1 MLGRVRFV
9 LIISP
14 LFISAACT
22 STAPRDSP
30 PMPMFESVAIVSKG
44 ATSDLKA
51 RFGVPPE
58 DKISQESAVAGA
70 GAGAAA
76 GAGWAMVCGPYF
88 FICAMATV
96 PAGALVGATAGG
108 LAGAASDSHKMPPQ
122 EQLLVLDK
130 LFADIYEQRSIHM
143 EIRDTLEKQ
152 IPPVRLADTSV
163 ADALIQLNL
172 SDIRFTRTFS
182 GKYAWTLKSIM
193 VVTWNRNTRR
203 PRHSYKIYDYT
214 SSSLPLDDWVQND
227 GEMLNQALDDSVEGM
242 VEQMAGD
249 IRFKGS

>member
-1 MLGRVRFV
+1 
-9 LIISP
+9 
-14 LFISAACT
+14 
-22 STAPRDSP
+22 
-30 PMPMFESVAIVSKG
+30 MPMFESVAIVSKG

-70 GAGAAA
+70 GAGAVA
-76 GAGWAMVCGPYF
+76 GAGWAMACGPYF

-96 PAGALVGATAGG
+96 PVGALVGATAGG

-122 EQLLVLDK
+122 EQLLVLDN
-130 LFADIYEQRSIHM
+130 LFVDIYEQRSIHM

-152 IPPVRLADTSV
+152 IPPDRLADTSV
-163 ADALIQLNL
+163 TDALIQLNL
-172 SDIRFTRTFS
+172 SDVRFTRTLT
-182 GKYAWTLKSIM
+182 GKYAWTLKSVM
-193 VVTWNRNTRR
+193 VVTWNRNTPR

-214 SSSLPLDDWVQND
+214 SRSLPLDDWVQND
-227 GEMLNQALDDSVEGM
+227 GEILNQALDACVEGM

-249 IRFKGS
+249 IRFKDS